1 MFFEKRNSKTT
12 QLFFSFFKNPLM
24 HVANFENCCIHLDTD
39 QTTHFHY
46 LHPNVIEENEESMYL
61 INKFIKQ
68 TKALLKEA
76 ADLLKTKK

>member
-1 MFFEKRNSKTT
+1 
-12 QLFFSFFKNPLM
+12 M

-39 QTTHFHY
+39 QNTHFQY
-46 LHPNVIEENEESMYL
+46 LHPNVIEEPEESKYL

-76 ADLLKTKK
+76 ADLLKTKEL